1 MITSAASEP
10 LLLGAGFDL
19 HSVLGK
25 DRAPR
30 RFSSRVA
37 SIVFTCARSASPDR
51 VISHPYAIL
60 AVLVDE
66 PFEEEEP
73 LQPALQALLGSIISP
88 IVYRNVTDVAIIL
101 EPLLNQEP
109 SEPRRVERTWTGP
122 FALALIPSCVGGT
135 FWHAV
140 APVKDGATAFIG
152 GS

>member
-1 MITSAASEP
+1 MITSVASEP

-30 RFSSRVA
+30 RSSSRVA
-37 SIVFTCARSASPDR
+37 SIIFTCPRSASPDK

-66 PFEEEEP
+66 LLEEGKP
-73 LQPALQALLGSIISP
+73 LQRPLQTLLGSIISP
-88 IVYRNVTDVAIIL
+88 IVYRNAIDVAVML

-122 FALALIPSCVGGT
+122 FAQAYLEI
-135 FWHAV
+135 
-140 APVKDGATAFIG
+140 
-152 GS
+152 